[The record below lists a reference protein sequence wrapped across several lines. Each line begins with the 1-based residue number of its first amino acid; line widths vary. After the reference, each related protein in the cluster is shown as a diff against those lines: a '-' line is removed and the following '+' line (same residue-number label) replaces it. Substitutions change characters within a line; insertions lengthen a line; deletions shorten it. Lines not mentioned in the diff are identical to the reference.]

1 MLLYHGTDN
10 LSAENIITY
19 GVDFKKCD
27 RFTDNARGFYLSK
40 NKEFAEERARTMT
53 FAPRKPVVIEMYFDE
68 ETAKKNLNIRNFDD
82 ITDEWRIFVAINRT
96 GLEKFNLM
104 NSFFPDQLHNLDY
117 KYDVVVDIPADAG
130 ISAIT
135 DKIDLI
141 LDDVNNSRKP
151 FEEYR
156 RDILELINSINEG
169 NVDPEAKQYSFHTIR
184 SLKYLGNTRIINVV

>member
-10 LSAENIITY
+10 LSAKNIITY

-40 NKEFAEERARTMT
+40 NKEFAEKRARTMT

-68 ETAKKNLNIRNFDD
+68 EKAKKNLNIRHFDN

-96 GLEKFNLM
+96 GLEKFNIM

-141 LDDVNNSRKP
+141 LDDVNNSRKT

-169 NVDPEAKQYSFHTIR
+169 NVNPEAKQYSFHTIR
-184 SLKYLGNTRIINVV
+184 SLKYLENPRIINVV